1 MVAGRRCSSERLEG
15 GTTVRKNKVREI
27 WAHGGCAV
35 NGWLSIPSS
44 YSAEGVAHQGF
55 DSVTVDLQHGM
66 TDIQAA
72 IGMLQAISAT
82 DAMPLV
88 RVGGNDPVA
97 IMKMLDAGAYGVIC
111 PMISTLEDAERFA
124 DACRYPPRGHRS
136 FGPSRGLL

>member
-1 MVAGRRCSSERLEG
+1 MAAGQRCGAKQFER
-15 GTTVRKNKVREI
+15 GTTLRKNKVREI
-27 WAHGGCAV
+27 WAHGCCAV

-55 DSVTVDLQHGM
+55 DSVTIDLQHGM
-66 TDIQAA
+66 TDVQAA

-97 IMKMLDAGAYGVIC
+97 IMKMLD
-111 PMISTLEDAERFA
+111 
-124 DACRYPPRGHRS
+124 
-136 FGPSRGLL
+136 